1 MELGMQL
8 CGRQRVTWRLPGV
21 SCSIKNDICLVL
33 NFYRFSCKWL
43 AGGSYWRNMGGCQHA
58 AVRTKPCKAT
68 GRRTFPAGP
77 GNSHGQSHHADL
89 AGCLC
94 PEATGMA
101 LEGPAAA
108 QGWWQCQ
115 HLPRAHGNANSC
127 PGLMVMP
134 AAAQGR
140 LGDSKEK
147 PLAGKGAGSF
157 QKRQESKAGEGR
169 GFTYGGT
176 RGNETASMEVNHIKV
191 KRRGHADGRS
201 GFALVGERGRQGTR
215 RNLFCHPNARYSV
228 WHQNVSHRFF
238 RM

>member
-1 MELGMQL
+1 
-8 CGRQRVTWRLPGV
+8 
-21 SCSIKNDICLVL
+21 
-33 NFYRFSCKWL
+33 
-43 AGGSYWRNMGGCQHA
+43 
-58 AVRTKPCKAT
+58 
-68 GRRTFPAGP
+68 
-77 GNSHGQSHHADL
+77 
-89 AGCLC
+89 
-94 PEATGMA
+94 
-101 LEGPAAA
+101 
-108 QGWWQCQ
+108 
-115 HLPRAHGNANSC
+115 
-127 PGLMVMP
+127 MVMP

-228 WHQNVSHRFF
+228 
-238 RM
+238 